1 MNIMFNSLNRFFELS
16 ILTYEHKTQKKNI
29 SRTTSLNHIIYFMV
43 KLLPMSLNTTGLNSA
58 SPAILLWV
66 LLNFD
71 AALIIISHYETFEL
85 IQPEQNQSWSIRIK
99 SNWVENTSTSVNS
112 EKIISTEDEEI
123 RLAIPFNIINYY

>member
-58 SPAILLWV
+58 SPAILL
-66 LLNFD
+66 
-71 AALIIISHYETFEL
+71 
-85 IQPEQNQSWSIRIK
+85 
-99 SNWVENTSTSVNS
+99 
-112 EKIISTEDEEI
+112 
-123 RLAIPFNIINYY
+123 